1 MLRLPGSMP
10 HAQHVLSVARALGK
24 LAVAAAVVSA
34 CAASSEPRLVSV
46 PHPDL
51 RPASRL
57 DQIADYRTA
66 AATVASIAERELGF
80 SSFPITFRFYPNTE
94 AFERVLLEVG
104 YDAALAR
111 STANTM
117 VAVGGHRGVLLND
130 ARLVVLPW
138 GERVALLAHELGH
151 TLQYELGGGRRGTS
165 DQWLREGFAEWLSI
179 SVLARL
185 ERSVSLTAIR
195 RARQSELRAAGRS
208 KLPRLSELVTFPQ
221 WVNAGKSHS
230 ATMYPMAF
238 LAADFLLERHGIPAV
253 LGYFKRFATS
263 EDRTGNFRAAFGEE
277 IENFEAALIDSVWQR

>member
-1 MLRLPGSMP
+1 MP
-10 HAQHVLSVARALGK
+10 HSQYVLRVARALGQ
-24 LAVAAAVVSA
+24 LAAVTAVVSA
-34 CAASSEPRLVSV
+34 CAISSEPRLVSV
-46 PHPDL
+46 PDPDL

-57 DQIADYRTA
+57 DQIADDRTA

-104 YDAALAR
+104 YDRALAS

-117 VAVGGHRGVLLND
+117 VAIGGHRAVLLND
-130 ARLVVLPW
+130 ARLLALPW
-138 GERVALLAHELGH
+138 VERVALLAHEVGH

-179 SVLARL
+179 RVLERL
-185 ERSVSLTAIR
+185 EDSVSLTVIR
-195 RARQSELRAAGRS
+195 RARQSELRAVGRS

-221 WVNAGKSHS
+221 WVGAGKNHRV
-230 ATMYPMAF
+230 TMYPMAF
-238 LAADFLLERHGIPAV
+238 LAADFLIECHGIPAV
-253 LGYFKRFATS
+253 LDYFKRLATS

-277 IENFEAALIDSVWQR
+277 IENFEAALIDRVLQR